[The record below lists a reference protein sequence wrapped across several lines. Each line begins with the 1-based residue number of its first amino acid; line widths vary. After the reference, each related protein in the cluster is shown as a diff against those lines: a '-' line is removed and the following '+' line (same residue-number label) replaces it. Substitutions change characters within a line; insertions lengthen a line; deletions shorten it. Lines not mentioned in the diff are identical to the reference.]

1 MSSENHNLFRKIATI
16 PSRSH
21 SAKNQITRRRQIGAE
36 HSAPELL
43 NSTAVAWVWNPVR
56 PFLPGCQPRS
66 NAWTA
71 LRRSLSKQL
80 LIPTGLTTTS
90 PRATQ
95 SCRGAK
101 QCFSYLFSI
110 SVFPVA
116 GKSRNRIAQQS
127 VRLRPIQSNSQHRSR
142 QPEDCG
148 HPVQARGKHSPD
160 RTASRPQP
168 PAGCRIYRTKHD
180 IGHR

>member
-56 PFLPGCQPRS
+56 PHFQAVNRDQTLGLRS
-66 NAWTA
+66 VVPLA
-71 LRRSLSKQL
+71 SSS
-80 LIPTGLTTTS
+80 ISSG
-90 PRATQ
+90 ATQ

-101 QCFSYLFSI
+101 LCFSYLPNHTLFLNRGQLRGTALHNDPPACNLFRLSATMHHSNPQTVDI
-110 SVFPVA
+110 LCKPEENAPFPH
-116 GKSRNRIAQQS
+116 KN
-127 VRLRPIQSNSQHRSR
+127 RLRKRRPR
-142 QPEDCG
+142 PCG
-148 HPVQARGKHSPD
+148 DQEFR
-160 RTASRPQP
+160 
-168 PAGCRIYRTKHD
+168 RI
-180 IGHR
+180 